1 MYVTPIQMLNEQLNN
16 NKFFIKRDDLLPI
29 SFGGNKVRKAILFF
43 EELEEKCC
51 DCVVTYGSSSSNH
64 CRIIANIA
72 AQKAFM
78 LYYFTN

>member
-43 EELEEKCC
+43 
-51 DCVVTYGSSSSNH
+51 
-64 CRIIANIA
+64 
-72 AQKAFM
+72 
-78 LYYFTN
+78 